1 MNSCILMAEIVQEPT
16 LRSTPETQ
24 TPMTDMMVEFPGL
37 RPDDPAS
44 RLRIVGWG
52 NLAQEMQERY
62 QKGDRVVIEGRLSMT
77 TVENPE
83 GYKEKRAELIAQR
96 IHRLEAGSLWESSPA
111 TGAAVI
117 GAENQFATPKRTE
130 AAPATRSTATPSVKA
145 PATKFPAKVDSLP
158 EANLDDIPF

>member
-16 LRSTPETQ
+16 LRSTPDTQ
-24 TPMTDMMVEFPGL
+24 TPMTDMVVEFPGL

-52 NLAQEMQERY
+52 NLAQDMQERY

-96 IHRLEAGSLWESSPA
+96 IHRLEANALWERNP
-111 TGAAVI
+111 TGVAAI
-117 GAENQFATPKRTE
+117 GTEQFSAAKRTE
-130 AAPATRSTATPSVKA
+130 TPAPRSTAAAPNVKSPTA
-145 PATKFPAKVDSLP
+145 KFPAKVDPLP
-158 EANLDDIPF
+158 ETNLDDIPF

>member
-1 MNSCILMAEIVQEPT
+1 MAEIVQEPAI
-16 LRSTPETQ
+16 RSTPETQ
-24 TPMTDMMVEFPGL
+24 TPMTDMIVEFPGL

-62 QKGDRVVIEGRLSMT
+62 RKGDRVVIEGRLSMT

-96 IHRLEAGSLWESSPA
+96 IHRLEANALWESTA
-111 TGAAVI
+111 TTGTAAI
-117 GAENQFATPKRTE
+117 GAENQFAAPQRTE
-130 AAPATRSTATPSVKA
+130 APTAARSTSKA
-145 PATKFPAKVDSLP
+145 PTTKSPATKFPAKVEPMP
-158 EANLDDIPF
+158 ETNLDDIPF

>member
-1 MNSCILMAEIVQEPT
+1 MNSCILMAEIVQEPA

-24 TPMTDMMVEFPGL
+24 TPMTDMVVEFPGL

-62 QKGDRVVIEGRLSMT
+62 HKGDRVVIEGRLSMT
-77 TVENPE
+77 TVELE

-96 IHRLEAGSLWESSPA
+96 IHRLEANALWESTP
-111 TGAAVI
+111 TGATAM
-117 GAENQFATPKRTE
+117 GSENQFTAPQRTE
-130 AAPATRSTATPSVKA
+130 APTTARSAAKPASPKS
-145 PATKFPAKVDSLP
+145 PATKFPAKVEPMSEP
-158 EANLDDIPF
+158 NLDDIPF